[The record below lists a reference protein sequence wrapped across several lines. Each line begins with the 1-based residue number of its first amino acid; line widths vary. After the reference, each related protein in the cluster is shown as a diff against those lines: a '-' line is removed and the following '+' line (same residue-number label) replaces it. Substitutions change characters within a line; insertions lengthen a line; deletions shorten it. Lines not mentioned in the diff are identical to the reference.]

1 VGFFRF
7 RDRTVAFLKP
17 TTRPVGGISEAPT
30 IKPVIR
36 LIDISPKQREHHD
49 PKKSPDHAAYG
60 DQGQETNE

>member
-1 VGFFRF
+1 
-7 RDRTVAFLKP
+7 
-17 TTRPVGGISEAPT
+17 
-30 IKPVIR
+30 VIR